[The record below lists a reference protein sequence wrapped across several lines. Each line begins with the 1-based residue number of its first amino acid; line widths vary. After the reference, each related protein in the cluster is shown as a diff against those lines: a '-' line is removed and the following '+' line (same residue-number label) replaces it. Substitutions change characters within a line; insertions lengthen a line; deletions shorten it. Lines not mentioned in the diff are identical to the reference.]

1 MKNYEGIMCIGNID
15 LKGLVVEESL
25 NSLIVTAEKTIF
37 VPDKRIFLIGKM
49 TEQEFGF
56 FMSANKNKGGTIV

>member
-1 MKNYEGIMCIGNID
+1 MKNYEGIMCIENID

-25 NSLIVTAEKTIF
+25 NSLIVTVEKTIF

-49 TEQEFGF
+49 TEQEFGL